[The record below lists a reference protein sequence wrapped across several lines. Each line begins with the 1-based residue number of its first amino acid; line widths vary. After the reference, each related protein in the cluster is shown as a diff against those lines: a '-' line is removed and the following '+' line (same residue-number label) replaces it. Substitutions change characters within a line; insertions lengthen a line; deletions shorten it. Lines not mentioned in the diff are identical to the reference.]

1 MENRFYNTGEAFI
14 DINVI
19 SETWKYEQ
27 KLLDNLSLD
36 AFSSFSLSKNDR
48 ETFIHSFQE
57 PDPYT
62 ENVLRK
68 SIENIKNSTADD
80 INQAYY
86 LRGTKRINNTLEKE
100 SSFGMNAEYEF
111 NLFNKI
117 SGKIKAGYKSRKK
130 NRNHDQ
136 ELSNL
141 LWHNDIGYWR
151 DLKDSTINHFDWL
164 EGDVQGSYN
173 ERYAR
178 YPLFIDDNYDLN
190 EFLGGRYENW
200 ACC

>member
-1 MENRFYNTGEAFI
+1 MITENRFYNTGEAFI

-36 AFSSFSLSKNDR
+36 AFRSFSLSKNDR

-68 SIENIKNSTADD
+68 SIENIKNSTTDD
-80 INQAYY
+80 INQAFY

-100 SSFGMNAEYEF
+100 SSFGLNAEYDF
-111 NLFNKI
+111 NLDLTEEDY
-117 SGKIKAGYKSRKK
+117 GYKLNVDNMNIFTNKHGK
-130 NRNHDQ
+130 DMD
-136 ELSNL
+136 NL
-141 LWHNDIGYWR
+141 DGP
-151 DLKDSTINHFDWL
+151 
-164 EGDVQGSYN
+164 V
-173 ERYAR
+173 
-178 YPLFIDDNYDLN
+178 
-190 EFLGGRYENW
+190 
-200 ACC
+200 